1 MILATTEIRQRAARF
16 AKEHALDHYEMGQAQ
31 DFIREL
37 CDVFGFSHRRLVT
50 FEERVTTAS
59 GRRGRI
65 DGFFPGK
72 LLIEMKSRGA
82 DLAAAYVQARG
93 YLPHLPDA
101 QVPHYILVSDFE
113 HLHLYDLQ
121 AKTEPVCCLLSQL
134 PDFIDHYLFL
144 AGYEQAAQAEQ
155 IAVNEQ
161 AARQIAALHDAMRA
175 GGYLGND
182 LERYLTRLLFCLFAD
197 DTDIFAHKG
206 AFAAYIVNSTQL
218 DGSDL
223 DAKLQNLFDT
233 LNQHADKRPR
243 SLPPELAAFP
253 YINGSVFD
261 GHLATCYFDSSA
273 RAALLSCAGFDWATI
288 SPAIFGSLFQ
298 AVIHHDAEGDV
309 GHRPAKSS
317 KRRELGAHYTSEQ
330 NILKAIEPL
339 FLTAL
344 KTDFNAVRRKQT
356 ALEAFHSKLAAI
368 HVLDPACGCGNFLV
382 IAYRELRRLE
392 LDVVLA
398 LQTLRAK
405 GAKQS
410 LGLDAREFETLRCDV
425 DQCHGIEIEP
435 SAAHIATVALWL
447 TDHQE
452 NRAAGLALGGN
463 YHRLPLKKRANIVM
477 GNALTLD
484 WAQVLPPAQC
494 SYVVGNPPFIGSSYQ
509 SAEQKSHAAAVF
521 HGIHGAGVLDFV
533 AAWYIK
539 AAHYLRDSPSS
550 EPRSPPARQAGS
562 VHEVATS
569 LPPPTRVQAHGLRNP
584 IACAFVATNSIT
596 QGEQVG
602 ILWGA
607 LAALGVRI
615 HFAHRTFQWS
625 NDAQGVAAVHC
636 VVIGFGLTD
645 STQKTIYHYPDI
657 KGAGLPLP
665 ASNINGYLVDAPDV
679 LLPRRTK
686 PLCDVPEMVYGSKP
700 TDGGNLLLSDD
711 EKADLLH
718 REPQAAPWV
727 KPFLGADE
735 FINGQT
741 RWCLWL
747 VNIPPA
753 QLKTMPLV
761 MARVEAVKAM
771 RTDSKD
777 AQTKNDAAT
786 PTLFQKIRQP
796 AGDYLLVPLH
806 TSEKREFIPIGYFTA
821 DVICGNANSM
831 LPNATLYE
839 FGMLCATMHNA
850 WNRAVCGR
858 LESRYRY
865 SNTIVYNNYPW
876 PTALTDKQR
885 STIEAAA
892 QAVLDARAQFD
903 GASLADLYDPLTMPP
918 ALVKA
923 HRQLDRAIDAAYGYK
938 GETDDAPRVA
948 FLFALYQQLTAGT
961 APVAIEANKTKRQ
974 RTHANEVL

>member
-1 MILATTEIRQRAARF
+1 MTLATTEIRQRAARF
-16 AKEHALDHYEMGQAQ
+16 AKEHAHDHYEMGQAQ

-233 LNQHADKRPR
+233 LNQPADKRPR

-261 GHLATCYFDSSA
+261 GHLATCYFDSAA
-273 RAALLSCAGFDWATI
+273 RAALIRCGGFDWASI

-309 GHRPAKSS
+309 GHRPTKSS

-339 FLTAL
+339 FLTVL
-344 KTDFNAVRRKQT
+344 KTEFNTVRRKQT

-484 WAQVLPPAQC
+484 WTQVLPPAQC

-509 SAEQKSHAAAVF
+509 SAEQKRNAAAVF

-539 AAHYLRDSPSS
+539 AAHYLRGATANHTELLKAVRP
-550 EPRSPPARQAGS
+550 ELVEGLLPNKGLRQAQP
-562 VHEVATS
+562 E
-569 LPPPTRVQAHGLRNP
+569 RVIFNAKRQ
-584 IACAFVATNSIT
+584 ITCAFVATNSIT

-657 KGAGLPLP
+657 KGAGLPQP
-665 ASNINGYLVDAPDV
+665 SSNINGYLVDAPDV

-686 PLCDVPEMVYGSKP
+686 PLCDVPEMQRGSDP
-700 TDGGNLLLSDD
+700 TDGGFLLLTTA
-711 EKADLLH
+711 EKIELIAT
-718 REPQAAPWV
+718 EPNSALWI
-727 KPFLGADE
+727 KPFLMGNE
-735 FINGQT
+735 FINNEE

-747 VNIPPA
+747 QNCSPTI
-753 QLKTMPLV
+753 LKTMPNVL
-761 MARVEAVKAM
+761 ARVASVKDFRSASKRSKTLAM
-771 RTDSKD
+771 A
-777 AQTKNDAAT
+777 AQ
-786 PTLFQKIRQP
+786 PSSFSEPRQP
-796 AGDYLLVPLH
+796 ETDYIAIPKVS
-806 TSEKREFIPIGYFTA
+806 SERRDFLPIGYLPKNTIAGDKLFT
-821 DVICGNANSM
+821 
-831 LPNATLYE
+831 LEQATLYH
-839 FGMLCATMHNA
+839 FGMLCSTMHNA
-850 WNRAVCGR
+850 WMRAVCGR
-858 LESRYRY
+858 MKSDYSY

-876 PTALTDKQR
+876 PTTPTDKQR
-885 STIEAAA
+885 SAIEVAA

-923 HRQLDRAIDAAYGYK
+923 HRQLDRTIDAAYGYK
-938 GETDDAPRVA
+938 GNADDAPRVA
-948 FLFALYQQLTAGT
+948 FLFALYQTLTAGT
-961 APVAIEANKTKRQ
+961 APVAKVKKVRKT
-974 RTHANEVL
+974 T

>member
-1 MILATTEIRQRAARF
+1 MLATAEIRQRAARF
-16 AKEHALDHYEMGQAQ
+16 AKEHAQDHYEMGQAQ
-31 DFIREL
+31 NFIREL

-65 DGFFPGK
+65 DGFLPGK

-93 YLPHLPDA
+93 YLPNLPDA

-155 IAVNEQ
+155 IVVNEQ

-206 AFAAYIVNSTQL
+206 AFAAYIVNSTQA

-233 LNQHADKRPR
+233 LNQPADKRPR

-261 GHLATCYFDSSA
+261 GHLTTCYFDTAA
-273 RAALLSCAGFDWATI
+273 RAALLRCAGFDWATI

-298 AVIHHDAEGDV
+298 AVIHHDAEGEV

-344 KTDFNAVRRKQT
+344 KTEFNAVRRKQT
-356 ALEAFHSKLAAI
+356 ALEDFHSKLAAI

-509 SAEQKSHAAAVF
+509 SAEQKSNAAAVF

-539 AAHYLRDSPSS
+539 AAHYLRASPSS

-562 VHEVATS
+562 VHEAAAAS
-569 LPPPTRVQAHGLRNP
+569 LPPSTRVQAHGLRNP

-615 HFAHRTFQWS
+615 HFAHRSFRWS

-636 VVIGFGLTD
+636 VVIGFGLTNI
-645 STQKTIYHYPDI
+645 TAKTIYYYPDMRVD
-657 KGAGLPLP
+657 GVPTLAE
-665 ASNINGYLVDAPDV
+665 NINGYLIDAPDV
-679 LLPRRTK
+679 LLDKRRY
-686 PLCDVPEMVYGSKP
+686 PICNVPQMVYGSKP
-700 TDGGNLLLSDD
+700 TDGGHLLLDKAGRKQLLKD
-711 EKADLLH
+711 EPLA
-718 REPQAAPWV
+718 RPYI
-727 KPFLGADE
+727 KPFLGAEE
-735 FINGQT
+735 FINNQQ

-747 VNIPPA
+747 VDCPPA
-753 QLKTMPLV
+753 LLKAMPKIKERI
-761 MARVEAVKAM
+761 AAVKAM
-771 RTDSKD
+771 RLASAKIPTQKL
-777 AQTKNDAAT
+777 AET
-786 PTLFQKIRQP
+786 PSLFAEIRQVP
-796 AGDYLLVPLH
+796 KPYLIIPSVS
-806 TSEKREFIPIGYFTA
+806 SENRMFVPIGYMTSE
-821 DVICGNANSM
+821 VICGNANFM
-831 LPNATLYE
+831 LPDITVYH
-839 FGMLCATMHNA
+839 FGMLCSTMHNA
-850 WNRAVCGR
+850 WMRSVCGR
-858 LESRYRY
+858 LEVSYRY

-885 STIEAAA
+885 SAIEAAA
-892 QAVLDARAQFD
+892 QAVLDARAQFE

-923 HRQLDRAIDAAYGYK
+923 HRQLDRAIDAAYDYK
-938 GETDDAPRVA
+938 GEIDDAPRVA
-948 FLFALYQQLTAGT
+948 FLFALYQTLTAGT
-961 APVAIEANKTKRQ
+961 APVAAKKIVKRSGM
-974 RTHANEVL
+974 NGK

>member
-1 MILATTEIRQRAARF
+1 MLSTTEIRQRAARF
-16 AKEHALDHYEMGQAQ
+16 AKEHAQDHYEMGQAQ

-93 YLPHLPDA
+93 YLPNLPDA
-101 QVPHYILVSDFE
+101 QVPQYILVSDFE

-233 LNQHADKRPR
+233 LNQPADKRPR

-261 GHLATCYFDSSA
+261 GHLATCYFDSNA
-273 RAALLSCAGFDWATI
+273 RAALIRCAGFDWASI

-298 AVIHHDAEGDV
+298 AVIHHDAEGQV

-339 FLTAL
+339 FLSAL
-344 KTDFNAVRRKQT
+344 KTEFNAVRRKQT
-356 ALEAFHSKLAAI
+356 ALEAFHSKLATI

-410 LGLDAREFETLRCDV
+410 LGLDAREFATLRCDV

-509 SAEQKSHAAAVF
+509 SAEQKSNAAAVF

-539 AAHYLRDSPSS
+539 AAHYMQLNRN
-550 EPRSPPARQAGS
+550 
-562 VHEVATS
+562 AT
-569 LPPPTRVQAHGLRNP
+569 
-584 IACAFVATNSIT
+584 CAFVATNSIC

-607 LAALGVRI
+607 LAALGAQI
-615 HFAHRTFQWS
+615 HFAHRSFRWS

-636 VVIGFGLTD
+636 VVVGFGLNKPITKIIFHYAD
-645 STQKTIYHYPDI
+645 MKGEGVPTI
-657 KGAGLPLP
+657 AL
-665 ASNINGYLVDAPDV
+665 NINGYLIDAPDA
-679 LLPRRTK
+679 LLAKRSS
-686 PLCDVPEMVYGSKP
+686 PLCAVPNMVYGSKP
-700 TDGGNLLLSDD
+700 TDGGHLLLDKEQRKQLLND
-711 EKADLLH
+711 EPAI
-718 REPQAAPWV
+718 
-727 KPFLGADE
+727 KPFIKRFLGAEE
-735 FINGQT
+735 FINNQQ

-747 VNIPPA
+747 VDCPPA
-753 QLKTMPLV
+753 LL
-761 MARVEAVKAM
+761 KAM
-771 RTDSKD
+771 PKVRERV
-777 AQTKNDAAT
+777 AAVRAMRIASAKVPTQKLAET
-786 PTLFQKIRQP
+786 PTLFAEIRQVP
-796 AGDYLLVPLH
+796 KPYLIIPSVS
-806 TSEKREFIPIGYFTA
+806 SENRLFVPIGYMTSE
-821 DVICGNANSM
+821 VICGNANFM
-831 LPNATLYE
+831 LPDVTLYH
-839 FGMLCATMHNA
+839 FGMLCSTMHNA
-850 WNRAVCGR
+850 WMRAVCGR
-858 LESRYRY
+858 LEISYRY

-876 PTALTDKQR
+876 PTSPTDKQR
-885 STIEAAA
+885 SAIEAAA
-892 QAVLDARAQFD
+892 QAVLDARAQFA
-903 GASLADLYDPLTMPP
+903 GSSLADLYDLLTMPP

-923 HRQLDRAIDAAYGYK
+923 HRQLDRCIDVAYGYK
-938 GETDDAPRVA
+938 GEVGDAPRVA
-948 FLFALYQQLTAGT
+948 FLFGLYQTLTAGT
-961 APVAIEANKTKRQ
+961 APVAAAKKPRKK
-974 RTHANEVL
+974 A

>member
-1 MILATTEIRQRAARF
+1 
-16 AKEHALDHYEMGQAQ
+16 
-31 DFIREL
+31 
-37 CDVFGFSHRRLVT
+37 
-50 FEERVTTAS
+50 
-59 GRRGRI
+59 
-65 DGFFPGK
+65 
-72 LLIEMKSRGA
+72 
-82 DLAAAYVQARG
+82 
-93 YLPHLPDA
+93 
-101 QVPHYILVSDFE
+101 
-113 HLHLYDLQ
+113 
-121 AKTEPVCCLLSQL
+121 
-134 PDFIDHYLFL
+134 
-144 AGYEQAAQAEQ
+144 
-155 IAVNEQ
+155 
-161 AARQIAALHDAMRA
+161 
-175 GGYLGND
+175 
-182 LERYLTRLLFCLFAD
+182 LLFCLFAD

-206 AFAAYIVNSTQL
+206 AFATYITNSTQP

-233 LNQHADKRPR
+233 LNQPSDKRPR

-261 GHLATCYFDSSA
+261 GHLVTCYFDSSA
-273 RAALLSCAGFDWATI
+273 RAALLRCAGFDWATI

-298 AVIHHDAEGDV
+298 AVIHHDGEGDV

-344 KTDFNAVRRKQT
+344 KTEFNAVRRKQT

-368 HVLDPACGCGNFLV
+368 NVLDPACGCGNFLV

-494 SYVVGNPPFIGSSYQ
+494 SFVVGNPPFIGSSYQ
-509 SAEQKSHAAAVF
+509 SAEQKRNAAAVF

-539 AAHYLRDSPSS
+539 AAHYLQLN
-550 EPRSPPARQAGS
+550 RS
-562 VHEVATS
+562 AT
-569 LPPPTRVQAHGLRNP
+569 
-584 IACAFVATNSIT
+584 CAFVATNSIT

-636 VVIGFGLTD
+636 VVVGFGMID
-645 STQKTIYHYPDI
+645 AAHKTIFSYPDI
-657 KGAGLPLP
+657 KGAGVPVP
-665 ASNINGYLVDAPDV
+665 ASNINGYLVNAPDV
-679 LLPRRTK
+679 LLPKRSS
-686 PLCDVPEMVYGSKP
+686 PLCNVPEMVYGSKP
-700 TDGGNLLLSDD
+700 TDGGHLLLDKD
-711 EKADLLH
+711 ERMQLL
-718 REPQAAPWV
+718 RDEPEV
-727 KPFLGADE
+727 KPYIKRFLG
-735 FINGQT
+735 G
-741 RWCLWL
+741 R
-747 VNIPPA
+747 
-753 QLKTMPLV
+753 
-761 MARVEAVKAM
+761 RV
-771 RTDSKD
+771 
-777 AQTKNDAAT
+777 
-786 PTLFQKIRQP
+786 
-796 AGDYLLVPLH
+796 H
-806 TSEKREFIPIGYFTA
+806 
-821 DVICGNANSM
+821 
-831 LPNATLYE
+831 
-839 FGMLCATMHNA
+839 
-850 WNRAVCGR
+850 
-858 LESRYRY
+858 
-865 SNTIVYNNYPW
+865 
-876 PTALTDKQR
+876 
-885 STIEAAA
+885 
-892 QAVLDARAQFD
+892 
-903 GASLADLYDPLTMPP
+903 
-918 ALVKA
+918 
-923 HRQLDRAIDAAYGYK
+923 
-938 GETDDAPRVA
+938 
-948 FLFALYQQLTAGT
+948 
-961 APVAIEANKTKRQ
+961 
-974 RTHANEVL
+974 

>member
-1 MILATTEIRQRAARF
+1 MTLAATEIRQRAARF
-16 AKEHALDHYEMGQAQ
+16 AKEHAQDHYEMGQAQ

-37 CDVFGFSHRRLVT
+37 CDVFGFSHRRLIT

-93 YLPHLPDA
+93 YLPNLPDA
-101 QVPHYILVSDFE
+101 EVPRYILVSDFE

-121 AKTEPVCCLLSQL
+121 AKTEPVCCKLSQL

-233 LNQHADKRPR
+233 LNQPSGKRPR

-261 GHLATCYFDSSA
+261 GRLATCYFDSNA
-273 RAALLSCAGFDWATI
+273 RAALIRCAGFDWASI

-298 AVIHHDAEGDV
+298 AVIHHDAEGV
-309 GHRPAKSS
+309 TAKSS

-339 FLTAL
+339 FLSAL
-344 KTDFNAVRRKQT
+344 KTEFNAVRRKQT

-368 HVLDPACGCGNFLV
+368 NVLDPACGCGNFLV

-405 GAKQS
+405 GAKPS

-425 DQCHGIEIEP
+425 DQCHGIEIES

-484 WAQVLPPAQC
+484 WAQVLPPTQC

-509 SAEQKSHAAAVF
+509 SAEQKSNAAAVF

-533 AAWYIK
+533 ATWYIK
-539 AAHYLRDSPSS
+539 AAHYLHASPS
-550 EPRSPPARQAGS
+550 SPPARQAGS
-562 VHEVATS
+562 VHESATAF
-569 LPPPTRVQAHGLRNP
+569 LPPPTRVLAHGLQDTAPFRSP
-584 IACAFVATNSIT
+584 MTCAFVATNSIT

-607 LAALGVRI
+607 LAALGVHI

-645 STQKTIYHYPDI
+645 SAQKTIYHYPDI
-657 KGAGLPLP
+657 KGAGIPVP
-665 ASNINGYLVDAPDV
+665 ANNINGYLVDAPDV

-686 PLCDVPEMVYGSKP
+686 PLCDVPELVNGSKP
-700 TDGGNLLLSDD
+700 TDGGNLLLSND
-711 EKADLLH
+711 EKTDLLS
-718 REPQAAPWV
+718 REPQAAAWV

-735 FINGQT
+735 FINAQT

-761 MARVEAVKAM
+761 RARVEAVKAM
-771 RTDSKD
+771 RTASKD

-796 AGDYLLVPLH
+796 SSDYLLIPSVS
-806 TSEKREFIPIGYFTA
+806 SEKRAFIPIGYLPA
-821 DVICGNANSM
+821 SIIVSNLVYA

-858 LESRYRY
+858 MKSDYRY

-876 PTALTDKQR
+876 PTAPTNKQR
-885 STIEAAA
+885 SAIEAAA
-892 QAVLDARAQFD
+892 QAVLDTRAQFG

-923 HRQLDRAIDAAYGYK
+923 HRQLDRCIDAAYGYK
-938 GETDDAPRVA
+938 GEVGDAPRVA
-948 FLFALYQQLTAGT
+948 FLFALYQTLTAGT
-961 APVAIEANKTKRQ
+961 APVTSNKKPRK
-974 RTHANEVL
+974 AP